1 MAVPLDL
8 RRRRIEL
15 RLQLGE
21 AEIQDYHAPLR
32 FTRTISK
39 VMLDI
44 SGRLIKDEGAD
55 RRMLKTRR

>member
-1 MAVPLDL
+1 MSEGRHL
-8 RRRRIEL
+8 
-15 RLQLGE
+15 
-21 AEIQDYHAPLR
+21 LR
-32 FTRTISK
+32 FGLEGNGKDAGGSTRTANLLATPISE